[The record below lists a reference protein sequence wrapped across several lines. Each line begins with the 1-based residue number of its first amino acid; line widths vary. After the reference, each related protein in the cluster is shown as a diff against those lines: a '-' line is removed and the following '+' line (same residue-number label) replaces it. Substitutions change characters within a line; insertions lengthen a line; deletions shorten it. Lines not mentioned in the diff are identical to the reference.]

1 MLPPS
6 HSHEPTGKI
15 PCFLPGW
22 CFISPGNSHRKRPI
36 THFWP
41 DTYVELG
48 GERGIGREKHRSLLC
63 ERLRGWHAKC
73 VWSTTEHTTPSSHHP
88 PRPGDTMKPE
98 FPGRI
103 SRAARCG
110 IPADRLRSPHE
121 AQRPPR
127 LRWARRGKQRRRRI
141 FANASR
147 SLALRSGLVVCAEP
161 EC

>member
-1 MLPPS
+1 MFSPRMVLYQS
-6 HSHEPTGKI
+6 WQFSQETHNSLLARY
-15 PCFLPGW
+15 PCGTW
-22 CFISPGNSHRKRPI
+22 
-36 THFWP
+36 
-41 DTYVELG
+41 

-73 VWSTTEHTTPSSHHP
+73 VWSTTEHTTPSSHRP
-88 PRPGDTMKPE
+88 PRPGDTTKPE
-98 FPGRI
+98 FPGMV

-110 IPADRLRSPHE
+110 IPADRPRSPHD

-127 LRWARRGKQRRRRI
+127 LRWARRGKQRRRRM